1 MAIRRQD
8 ALDYHSQGRPGKI
21 QIAITKP
28 CKTQR
33 DLSLAYTPGVAEP
46 CLVIQKDPDA
56 ADLYTARA
64 NLVAVVSN
72 GTAVLGLGDI
82 GALAGKPVM
91 EGKGVLFKA
100 FADIDVFDIEINAPK
115 PADVIRFCEM
125 LEPTVG
131 GINLEDIKAPE
142 CFEIEAALIEKLNI
156 PVFHDDQHGTAI
168 ISGAA
173 LVNAAE
179 VVGRKLADLKIVFSG
194 AGASAIATAEHYV
207 RLGVRR
213 EHVTLCDSK
222 GVVHEG
228 RTDINEQKR
237 AFAHKT
243 KARTL
248 TDALMGADVL
258 VGLSVAGA
266 VTPAMVDGMVK
277 RPIIFALANPTPE
290 IMPDEVRT
298 VRPDALIAT
307 GRSDFP
313 NQVNNVLGFPFIFR
327 GALDV
332 GARKINEEM
341 KMAATHALASLTR
354 EDVPDE
360 VMHAYGLEH
369 LHFGADYL
377 IPKPLDPR
385 VLLRVAPAVARAAIA
400 SGTARRTID
409 MEHYIQQLNARLGHA
424 RAVMSSLAERVSA
437 RPQRIVFP
445 EGNHPTV
452 LRAAH
457 VLAEEG
463 IAKPIVLGD
472 PERIRALAREDEL
485 HLDGVEMRDPE
496 TDPARDGYARALWQ
510 RRERKGVKL
519 ENARNLV
526 AHPNYFAAMMLA
538 AGDADAMVVGIAQDY
553 PDKLHAPLQCVG
565 AAAGAAAVAGVIVL
579 VVGHELYFLADTT
592 LAESPDARTLAAMAW
607 ETAKLAETFGVT
619 PRVAML
625 SYSNFGG
632 AKSPETQKM
641 AEAVR
646 YLKEAHPQLEADGE
660 MMAETALMPDVLKGS
675 FPFSR
680 LTGKANVLIFP
691 NLSAANIAYQLVECL
706 GGAEAIGPVM
716 VGMAK
721 PVHVL
726 RRGVGLQE
734 TINMAVIASLDAQS
748 RKTRDA
754 AAPAR
759 EAATAS
765 QA

>member
-1 MAIRRQD
+1 MMAVRKQD
-8 ALDYHSQGRPGKI
+8 ALDYHSRGRPGKI
-21 QIAITKP
+21 QIAVTKP

-46 CLVIQKDPDA
+46 CLAIEKDPNL

-82 GALAGKPVM
+82 GPLAGKPVM
-91 EGKGVLFKA
+91 EGKGVLFKT
-100 FADIDVFDIEINAPK
+100 FADIDVFDLEIEARN

-142 CFEIEAALIEKLNI
+142 CFEIEAALREKLQI

-179 VVGRKLADLKIVFSG
+179 VVGRKLADLKVVFSG

-207 RLGVRR
+207 RLGVTR

-222 GVVHEG
+222 GVVHDG
-228 RTDINEQKR
+228 RTDLNTQKR
-237 AFAHKT
+237 AFARKT

-248 TDALMGADVL
+248 TDALVGADVL

-266 VTPAMVDGMVK
+266 VTPAMVDGMTK

-298 VRPDALIAT
+298 VRPDAIIAT

-341 KMAATHALASLTR
+341 KMAATHALAALAR
-354 EDVPDE
+354 DNVPDE
-360 VMHAYGLEH
+360 VMRAYGLER

-385 VLLRVAPAVARAAIA
+385 VLLRVAPAVAQAAIE

-409 MEHYIQQLNARLGHA
+409 MEVYVQQLNARLGHG
-424 RAVMSSLAERVSA
+424 RALMSGLAERVSA

-445 EGNHPTV
+445 EGTHPTV
-452 LRAAH
+452 LRAAFA
-457 VLAEEG
+457 LADEG
-463 IAKPIVLGD
+463 IAQPILLGD
-472 PERIRALAREDEL
+472 PARIHARAAEDEL
-485 HLDGVEMRDPE
+485 HLDGILIRDPE
-496 TDPARDGYARALWQ
+496 TDPAREGYAQTLWQ
-510 RRERKGVKL
+510 RRQRKGVKL
-519 ENARNLV
+519 ETARHLL
-526 AHPNYFAAMMLA
+526 ARPDYFGSMMLT
-538 AGDADAMVVGIAQDY
+538 AGDADAMVIGIDQDY

-565 AAAGAAAVAGVIVL
+565 IAKDSTVVAGVVML
-579 VVGHELYFLADTT
+579 VVGQDLYFLADTT
-592 LAESPDARTLAAMAW
+592 LVEAPDAAAIAAIAW
-607 ETAKLAETFGVT
+607 ETARLALSFGVT
-619 PRVAML
+619 PRIAML

-632 AKSPETQKM
+632 AKSPETRKM

-646 YLKEAHPQLEADGE
+646 LVREAHPELEVEGE
-660 MMAETALMPDVLKGS
+660 MMAETALMPDVLKAHY
-675 FPFSR
+675 PFAR
-680 LTGKANVLIFP
+680 LTGTANVLVFP
-691 NLSAANIAYQLVECL
+691 NLSAANTAYQLVEVL
-706 GGAEAIGPVM
+706 GGAEAIGPVL
-716 VGMAK
+716 VGMAH
-721 PVHVL
+721 PVHAL
-726 RRGVGLQE
+726 RRGVGVQE
-734 TINMAVIASLDAQS
+734 TINMAVIAALDAQ
-748 RKTRDA
+748 TRQR
-754 AAPAR
+754 AR
-759 EAATAS
+759 S
-765 QA
+765 